1 MPLGGSFDT
10 DYDITAKEH
19 ELRGGLVRKKVPKK
33 VVIEVLTEAR
43 YRCAVQTCRNIFAI
57 DIHHWGAPHHI
68 IEVVEGGDNE
78 LANLIALC
86 LTCHALF
93 HRGIISRDSIL

>member
-33 VVIEVLTEAR
+33 VVIEVLTEAK

-57 DIHHWGAPHHI
+57 DIHHI

>member
-1 MPLGGSFDT
+1 M
-10 DYDITAKEH
+10 
-19 ELRGGLVRKKVPKK
+19 
-33 VVIEVLTEAR
+33 
-43 YRCAVQTCRNIFAI
+43 FAI
-57 DIHHWGAPHHI
+57 DIHHI